1 MRDGLI
7 HYSGYLAQSVAG
19 FFLIPFLNRNLSNED
34 YGLWVFATSAAV
46 FPALFDFGLFWAVT
60 RSVSQGRSLPTEEAR
75 AVSIKFVHNAGRVY
89 GIIGLLGGLGL
100 LLVSGPLSQSLKLT
114 HIPPRIVFGVFIF
127 TALNFVTE
135 ELMAYGSAVLQG
147 LRRFDL
153 TNIARAFTVIV
164 RSVGIAVVVIHLSN
178 MNSSNGMHAA
188 VIWNL
193 IGGIA
198 GTVFIAVLIYRVA
211 PEYQISFGVPDWSS
225 LKTQL
230 SFGAASLGVT
240 LLLGIVWN
248 VPPMLLG
255 FLLGP
260 AAIIP
265 FHLGKSFPNSLSWIN
280 YRTAEVLFPSASES
294 VLTNDSATVRRA
306 IESGTRWAVVLM
318 LGPAIVLMTLAPQI
332 IGLWL
337 GHDAAISAQ
346 VLRWMSAAVLFESLG
361 AASLHVM
368 WGMNKTR
375 PILIVLSGMVVVQL
389 TLAWKLVPL
398 WNAVGA
404 AIAFFVSMSVGW
416 IIFAMLGARLGGG
429 RFFSFLEHVFTGL
442 LIPAIS
448 CAGVAVALV
457 QVLPSEYG
465 TNVLL
470 SAIAA
475 GLVYLLIFF
484 ALGTRP
490 EEKTLIDQ
498 LLVGKF
504 RN

>member
-75 AVSIKFVHNAGRVY
+75 ALSIKFVHNAGRVY

-164 RSVGIAVVVIHLSN
+164 RSVGIAVVVIHLRN

-198 GTVFIAVLIYRVA
+198 G
-211 PEYQISFGVPDWSS
+211 GG
-225 LKTQL
+225 K
-230 SFGAASLGVT
+230 GA
-240 LLLGIVWN
+240 GIGA
-248 VPPMLLG
+248 LAG
-255 FLLGP
+255 AG
-260 AAIIP
+260 A
-265 FHLGKSFPNSLSWIN
+265 
-280 YRTAEVLFPSASES
+280 
-294 VLTNDSATVRRA
+294 
-306 IESGTRWAVVLM
+306 GT
-318 LGPAIVLMTLAPQI
+318 
-332 IGLWL
+332 
-337 GHDAAISAQ
+337 
-346 VLRWMSAAVLFESLG
+346 
-361 AASLHVM
+361 
-368 WGMNKTR
+368 
-375 PILIVLSGMVVVQL
+375 
-389 TLAWKLVPL
+389 
-398 WNAVGA
+398 
-404 AIAFFVSMSVGW
+404 
-416 IIFAMLGARLGGG
+416 
-429 RFFSFLEHVFTGL
+429 
-442 LIPAIS
+442 
-448 CAGVAVALV
+448 
-457 QVLPSEYG
+457 
-465 TNVLL
+465 
-470 SAIAA
+470 AIAA
-475 GLVYLLIFF
+475 SKKGEQISIPSESLL
-484 ALGTRP
+484 
-490 EEKTLIDQ
+490 E
-498 LLVGKF
+498 F
-504 RN
+504 RLQQPAPLPVSR